1 MRGENAKRFRRG
13 RFDAVIMVEL
23 LFNTFFYFNVWNVR
37 FVENIITFFVIVC
50 IINYMILL
58 KPFYM
63 LLYAITFSYTRFEY

>member
-37 FVENIITFFVIVC
+37 FVENIITFFLIVC
-50 IINYMILL
+50 IIDYMILL

-63 LLYAITFSYTRFEY
+63 ILYAITFSYTRFKY